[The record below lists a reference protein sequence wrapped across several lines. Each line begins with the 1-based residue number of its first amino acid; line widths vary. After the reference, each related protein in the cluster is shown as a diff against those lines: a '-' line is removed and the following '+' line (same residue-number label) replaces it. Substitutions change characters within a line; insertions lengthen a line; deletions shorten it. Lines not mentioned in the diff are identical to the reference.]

1 MRVPR
6 PRDGRCTTGSPP
18 RGVTPGHGPTSGPRP
33 TADLNAS
40 LAMLGN
46 PEWQRTSSPSERAVW
61 LDLLESELAA
71 GALGHRRPDGLR
83 AAIRPGRVPGRG
95 AAGGRHGHRHVHAR
109 ARDRRGGPDDAD
121 RRVVGDHPRRSRD
134 GCADAPLPR
143 QQHLPTARGQG
154 ARRDRE
160 RARERFA
167 RHGRDLPVRRRAAPR
182 SAPTSSRPSGCRRG
196 ACGPRTSR
204 WWRPASAI
212 ADLRRLEELRVTDPG
227 AVCVVRFLDEDDPS
241 DAAMLT
247 RSLAFPD
254 AIVASDAMH
263 VLWPDGSTDSREW
276 PLPPGGQTHPRTAGT
291 FARSLRRMVR
301 ESGVWTW
308 AEAFRRCSYLPAQ
321 LVADFAPSARG
332 EGLARR
338 RRRRRRRRHRP
349 DPPHRPGDVRRPDAP
364 LGGRRP
370 PARRRPAGRP
380 RRDAGDGRLP
390 RTARAGSA
398 PGVAHHGVTP
408 PGALSVGKPSR
419 VSRELVVPGRAPPA
433 PH

>member
-6 PRDGRCTTGSPP
+6 TRDGRCTTGSPP

-33 TADLNAS
+33 PRDLNAS
-40 LAMLGN
+40 LAMLGD
-46 PEWQRTSSPSERAVW
+46 PEWQRTSSPSERAR
-61 LDLLESELAA
+61 LAGPPRVRA
-71 GALGHRRPDGLR
+71 GGRSPGHRRPDGLR
-83 AAIRPGRVPGRG
+83 AAIRPGRVPRRG
-95 AAGGRHGHRHVHAR
+95 AACGRHGHRHLHAR

-143 QQHLPTARGQG
+143 QQHLPTARRPG
-154 ARRDRE
+154 ARRDRGARANGSPVTVETYPYGAGSTAIGAYFLAPE
-160 RARERFA
+160 R
-167 RHGRDLPVRRRAAPR
+167 LPAWGLR
-182 SAPTSSRPSGCRRG
+182 PTD
-196 ACGPRTSR
+196 SR

-241 DAAMLT
+241 DARDAAPVPSPSRTPSSPATRCRALARRLDRLT
-247 RSLAFPD
+247 R
-254 AIVASDAMH
+254 VAPS
-263 VLWPDGSTDSREW
+263 
-276 PLPPGGQTHPRTAGT
+276 PGRQTHPRTAGT

-321 LVADFAPSARG
+321 LRRRLRTLRAS

-338 RRRRRRRRHRP
+338 RRRRRRRRDRP
-349 DPPHRPGDVRRPDAP
+349 DPPHRPGDVRRPHAP

-408 PGALSVGKPSR
+408 PGALPLANHRASAGSWWCPVG
-419 VSRELVVPGRAPPA
+419 APPA